1 MIRKIFL
8 SILIFYSLI
17 PAQGTGN
24 SGVAFLKLGSGSRNI
39 AMSDLG
45 IVAGNELNAVNYNPS
60 ILSILNKTQLTFSH
74 NSLIQDLRSE
84 LFGGSFNAFGIPL
97 AVMINTTSISDI
109 EIRNIPGEA
118 VSKFNANYFSAGLSG
133 AIELLNNFHTG
144 FTLKY
149 LYENLYSD
157 EASGYALDF
166 GITYTGIADG
176 LIVGAS
182 LRNMG
187 TMNKLRNEA
196 TKLPKDFRLGA
207 SYSLNFSDM
216 KFIVNLLG
224 GFQKFLDADDS
235 HLHFGTEVNYDN
247 FFFIRGGFITGYET
261 KSVTTGFGIKL
272 KSFNMDYA
280 YVPFKYGLGDNHI
293 ITFIFSFNN

>member
-8 SILIFYSLI
+8 LVLIFYSLL
-17 PAQGTGN
+17 PAQGNGN

-39 AMSDLG
+39 AMGDLG
-45 IVAGNELNAVNYNPS
+45 TVSGNELNAVNYNPS

-166 GITYTGIADG
+166 GITYTGIAEG
-176 LIVGAS
+176 FTVGAS

-187 TMNKLRNEA
+187 LMNKLRNEA

-216 KFIVNLLG
+216 KFIINLLG
-224 GFQKFLDADDS
+224 GFQKFLDVDDS

-293 ITFIFSFNN
+293 ITFIFTFND

>member
-39 AMSDLG
+39 AMGDLG

-84 LFGGSFNAFGIPL
+84 LFGGSFSAFGIPL
-97 AVMINTTSISDI
+97 AVMINTTSVSDI

-133 AIELLNNFHTG
+133 AVELLKNFHSG

-166 GITYTGIADG
+166 GITYTGIAEG
-176 LIVGAS
+176 LTVGAS

-187 TMNKLRNEA
+187 SMNKLRNEA
-196 TKLPKDFRLGA
+196 TKLPGDFRLGA
-207 SYSLNFSDM
+207 SYLLDFSSM

-235 HLHFGTEVNYDN
+235 HLHFGAEVNYDN
-247 FFFIRGGFITGYET
+247 FFFIRGGLISGYET

-293 ITFIFSFNN
+293 ITFIFTF

>member
-8 SILIFYSLI
+8 SVLFFYSLVS
-17 PAQGTGN
+17 AQSSGN

-39 AMSDLG
+39 AMGDLG

-97 AVMINTTSISDI
+97 AVMINTTTISDI

-133 AIELLNNFHTG
+133 AVELLNNFHTG

-157 EASGYALDF
+157 EASGYALDL
-166 GITYTGIADG
+166 GVTYTGIADG
-176 LIVGAS
+176 LTIGAS

-187 TMNKLRNEA
+187 SMNQLRNET
-196 TKLPKDFRLGA
+196 TKLPEDLRLGA
-207 SYSLNFSDM
+207 SYLIDFSTM

-235 HLHFGTEVNYDN
+235 HLHFGAEVNYDN
-247 FFFIRGGFITGYET
+247 FFFIRGGLITGYES
-261 KSVTTGFGIKL
+261 KSVTTGFGVKL

-293 ITFIFSFNN
+293 ITFIFTF

>member
-8 SILIFYSLI
+8 AILIFYSLI

-39 AMSDLG
+39 AMGDLG

-74 NSLIQDLRSE
+74 NSLIQDLHSE
-84 LFGGSFNAFGIPL
+84 LFGGSFSAFGIPL

-133 AIELLNNFHTG
+133 AIELLNDFHTG

-176 LIVGAS
+176 LTVGAS

-187 TMNKLRNEA
+187 SMNKLRNES

-224 GFQKFLDADDS
+224 GYQKFLDADDS

>member
-8 SILIFYSLI
+8 SVLFFYSLVS
-17 PAQGTGN
+17 AQSSGN

-39 AMSDLG
+39 GMSDLG

-97 AVMINTTSISDI
+97 AVMINTTTISDI

-118 VSKFNANYFSAGLSG
+118 ISKFNANYFSAGLSG
-133 AIELLNNFHTG
+133 AVELLNNFHTG
-144 FTLKY
+144 FTVKY

-157 EASGYALDF
+157 EASGYALDL
-166 GITYTGIADG
+166 GVTYTGIADG
-176 LIVGAS
+176 LTIGAS

-187 TMNKLRNEA
+187 SMNQLRNKA
-196 TKLPKDFRLGA
+196 TKLPEDLRLGA
-207 SYSLNFSDM
+207 SYLIDFSTV

-235 HLHFGTEVNYDN
+235 HLHFGAEVNYDN
-247 FFFIRGGFITGYET
+247 FFFIRGGLITGYQT
-261 KSVTTGFGIKL
+261 KSVTTGFGVKL
-272 KSFNMDYA
+272 KSFSMDYA

-293 ITFIFSFNN
+293 ITFIFTF

>member
-8 SILIFYSLI
+8 LVLIFYSLL
-17 PAQGTGN
+17 PAQGNGN

-39 AMSDLG
+39 AMGDLG
-45 IVAGNELNAVNYNPS
+45 TVSGNELNAVNYNPS

-166 GITYTGIADG
+166 GITYTGIAEG
-176 LIVGAS
+176 FTVGAS

-187 TMNKLRNEA
+187 SMNKLRNEA

-216 KFIVNLLG
+216 KFIINLLG
-224 GFQKFLDADDS
+224 GFQKFFDVDDS

-293 ITFIFSFNN
+293 ITFIFTFND